1 MVVEFLKMKHKY
13 SIAILFVVIC
23 ILLPAPGH
31 SGNRTVIDQLGRK
44 VVLSENPM
52 RIVSLAPNITEI
64 IFALGQEHRLIGV
77 TRFSDFPPEAKQISG
92 VGSYVNLDL
101 EKIVFLK
108 PDLCIATKDGNPRE
122 VASSLES
129 LQIPVYA
136 VDPRNLDSVMDAID
150 EMGRLL
156 NVTEKAGELVAS
168 MRSRIA
174 CVDSLVSK
182 TDHRPRVFFQIGVSP
197 IVSVGTDTYI
207 HELIVRA
214 GGENLAAGHA
224 SYPRFSREQVLALSP
239 DIFIITSMAR
249 ERVFEKV
256 KAEWSRWSD
265 LPAVRDN
272 RIILVDSNI
281 LDRPTPR
288 LVDGL
293 ELLAQVIHPELFTG
307 EAKEPKQ

>member
-1 MVVEFLKMKHKY
+1 M
-13 SIAILFVVIC
+13 
-23 ILLPAPGH
+23 
-31 SGNRTVIDQLGRK
+31 IDQLGRK
-44 VVLSENPM
+44 VVLSDNLM

-77 TRFSDFPPEAKQISG
+77 TRFSDFPPEAKQIPG

-136 VDPRNLDSVMDAID
+136 VDPRNLDSVMDTIV
-150 EMGRLL
+150 ELGRLL
-156 NVTEKAGELVAS
+156 NVTEKAGELVAN

-182 TDHRPRVFFQIGVSP
+182 TDHRPGVFFQIGVSP

-214 GGENLAAGHA
+214 GGENLAAGHTP
-224 SYPRFSREQVLALSP
+224 YPRFSREQVLALSP
-239 DIFIITSMAR
+239 DVFIITSMAR

-256 KAEWSRWSD
+256 KAEWSRWID

-293 ELLAQVIHPELFTG
+293 ELLAQVIHPELF
-307 EAKEPKQ
+307 AAEPKE